1 MIQYVESN
9 RGDTLLRILFTLEGI
24 MDDGSFVSIVLVI
37 LLIAII
43 VSLVLNVG
51 KSKKI
56 AEESEANIVRMV
68 NSMPSDKRTPFMLQI
83 NSVKKNPTTAVLLA
97 LFLGGLG
104 AHKFYLGKTGAGI
117 IYILFCWTTIPAW
130 IALFE
135 AFGIA
140 GTVAKY
146 NEAKAAEYYRMYSQ

>member
-1 MIQYVESN
+1 
-9 RGDTLLRILFTLEGI
+9 
-24 MDDGSFVSIVLVI
+24 MDDGSFVSVVLVI